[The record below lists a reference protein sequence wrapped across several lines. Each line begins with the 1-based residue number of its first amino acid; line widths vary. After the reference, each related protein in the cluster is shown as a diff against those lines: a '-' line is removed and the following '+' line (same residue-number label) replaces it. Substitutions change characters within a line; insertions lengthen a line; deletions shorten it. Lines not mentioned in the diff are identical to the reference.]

1 MTVIILHPTEEL
13 KLIKLQKELINSLY
27 SDSRIITAAY
37 PLWIKLDEF
46 DLQDKASIK
55 KIEFGEFEVDR
66 NTVGLPVFIDCDKG
80 IINSKLTLVSIY
92 KGNDFSDMD
101 NIFVS
106 QIKKPVKQLKVFRL
120 ALVQEESPHA
130 TSISKSVWCKLHHTA
145 TTVE

>member
-80 IINSKLTLVSIY
+80 RINSKLTLVILQKFLLNQNLQNRAQFHLSC
-92 KGNDFSDMD
+92 
-101 NIFVS
+101 
-106 QIKKPVKQLKVFRL
+106 R
-120 ALVQEESPHA
+120 
-130 TSISKSVWCKLHHTA
+130 
-145 TTVE
+145 